1 MGSNRINLSKI
12 MYIFVKHLKRE
23 NNVNKN
29 LIWINILI
37 KCIINEKGNHVER
50 GI

>member
-1 MGSNRINLSKI
+1 
-12 MYIFVKHLKRE
+12 MYIFVKHFKRE

-29 LIWINILI
+29 LVWKNILI
-37 KCIINEKGNHVER
+37 KCIINEKGNHVKR